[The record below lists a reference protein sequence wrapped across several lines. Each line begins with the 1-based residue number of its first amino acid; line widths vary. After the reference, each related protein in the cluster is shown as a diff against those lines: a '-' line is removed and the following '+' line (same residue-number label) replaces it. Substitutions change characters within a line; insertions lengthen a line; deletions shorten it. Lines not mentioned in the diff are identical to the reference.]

1 MAENVWDK
9 LWSLVRVHSG
19 TCASNIQLKE
29 LNDYLEK
36 GEQYTNQAA
45 MMSYFVGLNPKSVE
59 KLKVAAKAIGKIR
72 DTIST
77 ITDICLDINAITQ
90 IHDAIKILNDPAIN
104 KPGSREAALAYGQ
117 LFVGVGHFAAKLP
130 PPANAYAKILKAC
143 GSFFADIQ
151 SKLDPDKRWKDQ
163 FDQVEGYRHN

>member
-90 IHDAIKILNDPAIN
+90 IHDAIKILNDPAITN
-104 KPGSREAALAYGQ
+104 QDPERRL
-117 LFVGVGHFAAKLP
+117 LP
-130 PPANAYAKILKAC
+130 TGNFSW
-143 GSFFADIQ
+143 G
-151 SKLDPDKRWKDQ
+151 
-163 FDQVEGYRHN
+163 